1 MWLGFTSSCFDP
13 VAFVTLLE
21 VEAADAAELVEG
33 SHGPGGQDLELEI
46 WSWSGHGLC
55 LSASSSWGCGSWDW
69 DCSTLKHNCNN
80 YWYILRRG
88 KDQDW
93 KIIKIGLKKHKISYL
108 CRGGKLYFYSGV
120 DLHWL
125 AVNTTS
131 PCVFY
136 LWDYLKHL

>member
-33 SHGPGGQDLELEI
+33 SHGPGGHDLELEI
-46 WSWSGHGLC
+46 WSWSGHGFC

-93 KIIKIGLKKHKISYL
+93 KIIKIGLKNTK
-108 CRGGKLYFYSGV
+108 SGIYV
-120 DLHWL
+120 EEENSTSTLGLICIWL
-125 AVNTTS
+125 AVNSTS